1 MRRFAVIAALG
12 ILPGMPGGV
21 VTASPAPAGGPQW
34 HPFPSEPFT
43 LNASFC
49 GFKVLWDAP
58 VNKAFIKILK
68 MPG

>member
-21 VTASPAPAGGPQW
+21 VTASSAPARGPQW
-34 HPFPSEPFT
+34 HPFPNKPFT

-49 GFKVLWDAP
+49 VFKFLWDAP
-58 VNKAFIKILK
+58 VNKAFMKIPR